1 MNYDDNNPKH
11 RRAVDEWLTR
21 PRKNLN
27 RVVYDPSIDEKKT
40 HHNIDLKKIADDRL
54 GKDPGERILKATSYY
69 DENPSADEA
78 LRKLLIEKMN
88 KGQNLDS
95 DEVRFMMET
104 KPKQKEA
111 TPQQMAELKKKLD
124 KYKYIHGETKPANMG
139 DFYMNKQKPFK
150 KKSAVL
156 SIPRAEEPKV
166 AEPKL
171 EVKPREPEKPLE
183 QIIAERSAERLK
195 REQENFDQQ
204 FGTQGIVKLLRPL

>member
-1 MNYDDNNPKH
+1 MKYDDNNPQH
-11 RRAVDEWLTR
+11 RKELNEFLTR

-27 RVVYDPSIDEKKT
+27 RVVYDPAIDEEKT
-40 HHNIDLKKIADDRL
+40 HHNLNLKKIADDRL
-54 GKDPGERILKATSYY
+54 GTDPGERIIKATSMY
-69 DENPSADEA
+69 DDNPTADKA

-124 KYKYIHGETKPANMG
+124 KYRYIHGEDK
-139 DFYMNKQKPFK
+139 KPFTKIANNLGK

-156 SIPRAEEPKV
+156 SVPSNPIVREPIQPPPPKPKEPEEPLEVMIARRAEE
-166 AEPKL
+166 
-171 EVKPREPEKPLE
+171 
-183 QIIAERSAERLK
+183 RLK
-195 REQENFDQQ
+195 KEQEEYDRA
-204 FGTQGIVKLLRPL
+204 FGTRGIAQLKRPI

>member
-1 MNYDDNNPKH
+1 MNYDDNNPQH
-11 RRAVDEWLTR
+11 RKELNEFLTR

-27 RVVYDPSIDEKKT
+27 RVVYDPAIDEKKT
-40 HHNIDLKKIADDRL
+40 HHNLNLKKMADDRL

-69 DENPSADEA
+69 DDNPTADKA

-111 TPQQMAELKKKLD
+111 TPKQMAELKSKMQ
-124 KYKYIHGETKPANMG
+124 KYKYIHGE
-139 DFYMNKQKPFK
+139 QKPYIKQK

-156 SIPRAEEPKV
+156 SVPSTPIVREPIQPPPPKPKEPEEPLETMIARRAEE
-166 AEPKL
+166 
-171 EVKPREPEKPLE
+171 
-183 QIIAERSAERLK
+183 RLK
-195 REQENFDQQ
+195 KEQEEYDRM
-204 FGTQGIVKLLRPL
+204 FGTRGIAQLKRPI

>member
-1 MNYDDNNPKH
+1 MSYDDNNLEH
-11 RRAVDEWLTR
+11 RKAVDEWLTR
-21 PRKNLN
+21 PRKNLD

-69 DENPSADEA
+69 DDNPTADEA

-88 KGQNLDS
+88 KGQNLDI

-124 KYKYIHGETKPANMG
+124 KYRYIHGETKPAKNMN
-139 DFYMNKQKPFK
+139 DYYKNKKPFK

-156 SIPRAEEPKV
+156 SVPSNPVVREPIQPPPKPKEPEEPFEDMIKRL
-166 AEPKL
+166 AD
-171 EVKPREPEKPLE
+171 
-183 QIIAERSAERLK
+183 ERLK
-195 REQENFDQQ
+195 REQQEWDQK
-204 FGTQGIVKLLRPL
+204 FGTGGIPQLKRPI